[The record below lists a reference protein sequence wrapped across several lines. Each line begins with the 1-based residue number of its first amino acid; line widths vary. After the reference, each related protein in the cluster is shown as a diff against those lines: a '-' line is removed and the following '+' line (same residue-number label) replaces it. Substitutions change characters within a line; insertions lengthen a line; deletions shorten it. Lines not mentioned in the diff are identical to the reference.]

1 MMGRNQRRPAGRRG
15 SKLKARLGI
24 ATAVVVGGGAIGAVA
39 MATTSHPSASKVQSA
54 SYNSSYSN
62 WSNQGNVLNAGLS
75 DYSWSHSRA
84 MTMFSHL
91 TDSNHLT
98 QMWHGHSMLAFE
110 RGRVILATKNFVLV
124 RSASGKLNVWWLSH
138 GTKVTNV
145 ASSMTGTTAMTGS
158 RAAATAAMAGQMAP
172 ATNMLTGSMM
182 TPSTTGTMLTA
193 QQMLAPTTQT
203 VSVNIAGTG
212 ITISVTVTNNMAMV
226 WQNGQTSGMWWKQ
239 PATMTAAGLQRGD
252 LVFIAGTRSDWA
264 LHAKVILVEKAATT
278 TTTPT
283 VAPSMTMTPTAT
295 PSMTVAPT
303 APAMGATPTPSM
315 TSSVA
320 PGSGG
325 THS

>member
-1 MMGRNQRRPAGRRG
+1 MGRNLRHPAGRRG
-15 SKLKARLGI
+15 SNLKARLGI
-24 ATAVVVGGGAIGAVA
+24 ATAVVVSGGAIGAVA
-39 MATTSHPSASKVQSA
+39 MATTSHPGATKAESAGYS
-54 SYNSSYSN
+54 SSYSN
-62 WSNQGNVLNAGLS
+62 WSNQGNVLNVGLS

-91 TDSNHLT
+91 SNSNHLT

-110 RGRVILATKNFVLV
+110 RGRVVLATKNFVLV
-124 RSASGKLNVWWLSH
+124 RSASGRLNVWWLSH

-182 TPSTTGTMLTA
+182 TASMSGRMLTA
-193 QQMLAPTTQT
+193 QQMLAPTAPT

-212 ITISVTVTNNMAMV
+212 VTISVTVTNNMAMV
-226 WQNGQTSGMWWKQ
+226 WQNGRNSGMWWRQ

-252 LVFIAGTRSDWA
+252 LVFIAGTRSHWT
-264 LHAKVILVEKAATT
+264 LHAKVILVEKAAMTAPTT
-278 TTTPT
+278 T
-283 VAPSMTMTPTAT
+283 PSMTMTPTAT
-295 PSMTVAPT
+295 PSMTMTPT
-303 APAMGATPTPSM
+303 APAMGATPTPTM
-315 TSSVA
+315 TTSVA
-320 PGSGG
+320 PGSRG

>member
-1 MMGRNQRRPAGRRG
+1 MMGRNQRRPG

-39 MATTSHPSASKVQSA
+39 MATTSHPSTTKVQSA
-54 SYNSSYSN
+54 SYNSGYSN
-62 WSNQGNVLNAGLS
+62 WSDQGNVLNVGLS
-75 DYSWSHSRA
+75 DFSWSHSRA

-91 TDSNHLT
+91 SNSNHLT

-110 RGRVILATKNFVLV
+110 RGRVVLATKNFVLV

-172 ATNMLTGSMM
+172 ATNMLTGNMM

-212 ITISVTVTNNMAMV
+212 LTISVTVTNNMAMV

-239 PATMTAAGLQRGD
+239 PATMMAAGLQRGD

-283 VAPSMTMTPTAT
+283 VAPSMPMTPT
-295 PSMTVAPT
+295 PT
-303 APAMGATPTPSM
+303 TPAMGATPTPSM

>member
-1 MMGRNQRRPAGRRG
+1 MGRNQRRPAGRRS

-39 MATTSHPSASKVQSA
+39 MATTSHPSATKVQSA
-54 SYNSSYSN
+54 SYNSGYSN
-62 WSNQGNVLNAGLS
+62 WSNQGNVLNVGLS
-75 DYSWSHSRA
+75 DYSWSRSHA

-110 RGRVILATKNFVLV
+110 RGRVILATNNFVLV

-145 ASSMTGTTAMTGS
+145 AASMTGTMAMAGS
-158 RAAATAAMAGQMAP
+158 RSAASAAMAGQMAP
-172 ATNMLTGSMM
+172 VMNLMTGSMM

-239 PATMTAAGLQRGD
+239 PATMAAAGLQRGD
-252 LVFIAGTRSDWA
+252 LVFIAGTRSNWA
-264 LHAKVILVEKAATT
+264 LHAKVVLVEKAATT

-283 VAPSMTMTPTAT
+283 VAPSMPMTPTAT
-295 PSMTVAPT
+295 PSMPMTPT

-320 PGSGG
+320 PGTGG

>member
-1 MMGRNQRRPAGRRG
+1 MSRNWRHPAGRRG
-15 SKLKARLGI
+15 SKLRARLGI

-39 MATTSHPSASKVQSA
+39 MATTSHPTVTKAESAGYS
-54 SYNSSYSN
+54 SSYSN
-62 WSNQGNVLNAGLS
+62 WANQGNVLNTGLS
-75 DYSWSHSRA
+75 DYSWSQGRA
-84 MTMFSHL
+84 DAMFSHL
-91 TDSNHLT
+91 RSSNHLT
-98 QMWHGHSMLAFE
+98 QMWHHHSLLAFE
-110 RGRVILATKNFVLV
+110 RGRVVLATNKFVLV

-158 RAAATAAMAGQMAP
+158 GAAATAAMAGQMVP
-172 ATNMLTGSMM
+172 ATNMLTGNMM

-193 QQMLAPTTQT
+193 QQMLAPTTPT

-252 LVFIAGTRSDWA
+252 LVFIAGTRAHWA
-264 LHAKVILVEKAATT
+264 LHAKVILIEKAATT
-278 TTTPT
+278 TPT
-283 VAPSMTMTPTAT
+283 ATPSMTMTPTAT

-303 APAMGATPTPSM
+303 APAMGVTPTPS
-315 TSSVA
+315 TTTSVA

>member
-1 MMGRNQRRPAGRRG
+1 MGRNQRHPAGRRG
-15 SKLKARLGI
+15 SKLKARIGI

-39 MATTSHPSASKVQSA
+39 MATTSHPSATKVESA
-54 SYNSSYSN
+54 GYSSSSPN

-91 TDSNHLT
+91 SSSNHLT

-110 RGRVILATKNFVLV
+110 RGRVILATNKFVLV

-158 RAAATAAMAGQMAP
+158 RAAAMAAMAGQMAP
-172 ATNMLTGSMM
+172 ATNMLTGNMM

-212 ITISVTVTNNMAMV
+212 ITISVTVHNNMAMV

-252 LVFIAGTRSDWA
+252 LVFIAGTRSHWT
-264 LHAKVILVEKAATT
+264 LHAKVILIEKAATT
-278 TTTPT
+278 TPT
-283 VAPSMTMTPTAT
+283 VSPSMTMTPTAT

-303 APAMGATPTPSM
+303 APATMGATPTPSM
-315 TSSVA
+315 TTSVA

>member
-1 MMGRNQRRPAGRRG
+1 MMGRNQRHPAGRRT

-39 MATTSHPSASKVQSA
+39 MATTSHPSATKVESA
-54 SYNSSYSN
+54 GYSSSYSN
-62 WSNQGNVLNAGLS
+62 WSNQGGVLNAGLS
-75 DYSWSHSRA
+75 DYSWSHTRA

-91 TDSNHLT
+91 SNSNHLT

-110 RGRVILATKNFVLV
+110 RGRVVLATQNFVLV
-124 RSASGKLNVWWLSH
+124 RSASGRLNVWWLSH

-172 ATNMLTGSMM
+172 ATNMLTGNMM

-239 PATMTAAGLQRGD
+239 PATMMAAGLQRGD
-252 LVFIAGTRSDWA
+252 LVFIAGTRSHSA
-264 LHAKVILVEKAATT
+264 LHAKVILVEKAAT

-303 APAMGATPTPSM
+303 APAMGVTPTPSM

>member
-1 MMGRNQRRPAGRRG
+1 MGRNQRHPAGRRT

-39 MATTSHPSASKVQSA
+39 MATTSHPSATKVESA
-54 SYNSSYSN
+54 GYSSGYSN

-91 TDSNHLT
+91 SSSNHLM

-110 RGRVILATKNFVLV
+110 RGRVILATNKFVLV

-138 GTKVTNV
+138 GTKVKNV
-145 ASSMTGTTAMTGS
+145 AASRTGTTALTGS
-158 RAAATAAMAGQMAP
+158 SAAATAAMAGQMTP
-172 ATNMLTGSMM
+172 ATTMVTGS
-182 TPSTTGTMLTA
+182 TMAA
-193 QQMLAPTTQT
+193 QKVLAPTAPT
-203 VSVNIAGTG
+203 VTVNIVGTG
-212 ITISVTVTNNMAMV
+212 VTVSVTVTNNMAMV
-226 WQNGQTSGMWWKQ
+226 QQNGRNSGMWWRQ

-252 LVFIAGTRSDWA
+252 LVFIAGTRSHWT
-264 LHAKVILVEKAATT
+264 LHAKVILIEKAATT
-278 TTTPT
+278 TPT
-283 VAPSMTMTPTAT
+283 VSPSMTMTPTAT

-303 APAMGATPTPSM
+303 APATMGATPTPSM
-315 TSSVA
+315 TTSVA

>member
-1 MMGRNQRRPAGRRG
+1 MMGRNQRHPAGRRG
-15 SKLKARLGI
+15 SKLKARIGI

-39 MATTSHPSASKVQSA
+39 MATTSHPAATKAESAGYS
-54 SYNSSYSN
+54 SSYSN

-75 DYSWSHSRA
+75 DYSWSQSRA

-91 TDSNHLT
+91 SNSNHLT

-110 RGRVILATKNFVLV
+110 RGRVILATKKFVLV

-145 ASSMTGTTAMTGS
+145 ATSMTGTTAMTGS
-158 RAAATAAMAGQMAP
+158 RGAAAAAMAGQMAP
-172 ATNMLTGSMM
+172 ATNMLTGNMM

-212 ITISVTVTNNMAMV
+212 ITISVTVHNNMAMV

-239 PATMTAAGLQRGD
+239 PATMTVGGVQRGD
-252 LVFIAGTRSDWA
+252 LVFIAGTRSHWA
-264 LHAKVILVEKAATT
+264 LHAKVILIEKAATT
-278 TTTPT
+278 TPT
-283 VAPSMTMTPTAT
+283 VSPSMTMTPTAT

-303 APAMGATPTPSM
+303 APATMGATPTPSM
-315 TSSVA
+315 TTSVA

>member
-1 MMGRNQRRPAGRRG
+1 MGRNQRRPAGRRG

-39 MATTSHPSASKVQSA
+39 MATTSHPSASKIQSA

-91 TDSNHLT
+91 TDSSHLT

-110 RGRVILATKNFVLV
+110 RGRVILATKNFALV

-172 ATNMLTGSMM
+172 ATNLLTGSMM
-182 TPSTTGTMLTA
+182 TPSKTGTMLTA
-193 QQMLAPTTQT
+193 QQMLAPTTPT
-203 VSVNIAGTG
+203 VSVSIAGTG
-212 ITISVTVTNNMAMV
+212 ITISVTVTNSMAMV

-239 PATMTAAGLQRGD
+239 PATMMAAGLQRGD
-252 LVFIAGTRSDWA
+252 LVFIAGTRAHWA
-264 LHAKVILVEKAATT
+264 LHAKVILIEKAATT
-278 TTTPT
+278 TPTTTPSATVTPTTTAPATPT
-283 VAPSMTMTPTAT
+283 VAPTAAVTPTST
-295 PSMTVAPT
+295 PS
-303 APAMGATPTPSM
+303 AM
-315 TSSVA
+315 
-320 PGSGG
+320 G

>member
-1 MMGRNQRRPAGRRG
+1 MMGRNQRHPAGRRS
-15 SKLKARLGI
+15 SKLKALIGV
-24 ATAVVVGGGAIGAVA
+24 ATAVVVGGGAIGAVE
-39 MATTSHPSASKVQSA
+39 MATTSHPSATKVESA
-54 SYNSSYSN
+54 GYNSGYSN
-62 WSNQGNVLNAGLS
+62 WSNQGSVLNAGLS
-75 DYSWSHSRA
+75 DYSWSQSRA

-91 TDSNHLT
+91 SNSNHLT
-98 QMWHGHSMLAFE
+98 QMWHRHSMLAFE
-110 RGRVILATKNFVLV
+110 RGRVVLATRNFVLV
-124 RSASGKLNVWWLSH
+124 RSASGRLNVWWLSR

-158 RAAATAAMAGQMAP
+158 MAAASAAMAGQMAP
-172 ATNMLTGSMM
+172 ATAMMTGS
-182 TPSTTGTMLTA
+182 TMAA
-193 QQMLAPTTQT
+193 QQMLAPTAST
-203 VSVNIAGTG
+203 VAVNIAGTG

-226 WQNGQTSGMWWKQ
+226 WQNGHNSGMWWRQ

-252 LVFIAGTRSDWA
+252 LVFIAGTRADWA

-295 PSMTVAPT
+295 PSMTMTPT
-303 APAMGATPTPSM
+303 TPAMGATPTPSM
-315 TSSVA
+315 TGSVA

>member
-39 MATTSHPSASKVQSA
+39 MATTNHPSATKVQSA

-62 WSNQGNVLNAGLS
+62 WSNQGNVLNVGLS

-84 MTMFSHL
+84 WTMFSHL

-110 RGRVILATKNFVLV
+110 RGRVVLATKNFVVV

-145 ASSMTGTTAMTGS
+145 ASSMPGTMAMTGS
-158 RAAATAAMAGQMAP
+158 QSAASAAMAGQMAP
-172 ATNMLTGSMM
+172 VMNLMTGSMM
-182 TPSTTGTMLTA
+182 TPSATGTMLTA
-193 QQMLAPTTQT
+193 QQMLAPTAPT
-203 VSVNIAGTG
+203 VSISIAGTG
-212 ITISVTVTNNMAMV
+212 ITISVTVHDNMAMV

-239 PATMTAAGLQRGD
+239 PAMMTAAGLQRGD
-252 LVFIAGTRSDWA
+252 LIFIAGTRSNWE
-264 LHAKVILVEKAATT
+264 LHAKVVLVEKAATT
-278 TTTPT
+278 TTPMPSTSMTPT
-283 VAPSMTMTPTAT
+283 PMPSMTT
-295 PSMTVAPT
+295 SPT

-315 TSSVA
+315 TSSVT